1 MECKKMIERPVQH
14 SVFYPYIDVALLDKD
29 LMKTENP
36 LLASKAISW
45 KDSPK
50 DVMARLSS
58 ATVIFI
64 HPNVFD
70 KWTDILLLIAQR
82 TSLPVKLI
90 IISQSDYAVGDE
102 HMEVMRVFFPNTTF
116 WIQNWCGLTEGCDIL
131 PLGTN
136 GMYKELAEKSQPL
149 GISYVKRYL
158 NVSHNYVGNQH
169 REDFYSFLEKNP
181 AMVDYSLPKCG
192 FFEYCYNLSKCY
204 FTTCPMGEGFDTY
217 RFWESLMVGTIPVVK
232 DHPYYDN
239 LLLQYPNIPIIR
251 LKTWDELI
259 TVLPTLTPELHEKM
273 LKDSNLEC
281 LTEEYWLN
289 KLRVIKNSI
298 DADKIKIE
306 SDESTQTSRGVEKDI

>member
-1 MECKKMIERPVQH
+1 MECKKMIQRPVQH

-36 LLASKAISW
+36 LLTSKGISW

-50 DVMARLSS
+50 DVVARLSS

-70 KWTDILLLIAQR
+70 KWTDILLLIAER
-82 TSLPVKLI
+82 TTLPVKLI
-90 IISQSDYAVGDE
+90 IISLSDYSIGDE
-102 HMEVMRVFFPNTTF
+102 HMEVMRAFFPNTTF
-116 WIQNWCGLTEGCDIL
+116 WIQNWCGVTEDCAIL

-136 GMYKELAEKSQPL
+136 GMYKEIAEKSQVL

-158 NVSHNYVGNQH
+158 NTSHNFVGNHH
-169 REDFYSFLEKNP
+169 REEFYSFLENNL
-181 AMVDYSLPKCG
+181 AMVDYTLPKCG
-192 FFEYCYNLSKCY
+192 FFDYCYNLSKCY

-239 LLLQYPNIPIIR
+239 LLLQYPNIPMIR

-273 LKDSNLEC
+273 FKESNIEC
-281 LTEEYWLN
+281 LTEDYWLN
-289 KLRVIKNSI
+289 KLRFIKDSSNE
-298 DADKIKIE
+298 DKIKIE
-306 SDESTQTSRGVEKDI
+306 SHDATKPVVR

>member
-1 MECKKMIERPVQH
+1 MECKKMIQRPVQH

-29 LMKTENP
+29 LMERENP
-36 LLASKAISW
+36 LLASKGISW

-50 DVMARLSS
+50 DVVARLSS

-136 GMYKELAEKSQPL
+136 CIYKELAEKA
-149 GISYVKRYL
+149 K
-158 NVSHNYVGNQH
+158 
-169 REDFYSFLEKNP
+169 
-181 AMVDYSLPKCG
+181 
-192 FFEYCYNLSKCY
+192 
-204 FTTCPMGEGFDTY
+204 
-217 RFWESLMVGTIPVVK
+217 
-232 DHPYYDN
+232 
-239 LLLQYPNIPIIR
+239 
-251 LKTWDELI
+251 
-259 TVLPTLTPELHEKM
+259 
-273 LKDSNLEC
+273 
-281 LTEEYWLN
+281 
-289 KLRVIKNSI
+289 
-298 DADKIKIE
+298 
-306 SDESTQTSRGVEKDI
+306 